1 MIFEC
6 PTCSQSLEVENAG
19 AGQTIHCPTCGQ
31 PVIVPDPFSEPADE
45 QRSET
50 TGPRPPMHVPLQP
63 LAPGAAKPLIKKR
76 RGCGCGS
83 SLLLLL
89 ILAAA
94 GFVYLMY
101 RFQESPQQ
109 TANRLTVFARGFLQ
123 RHTETTTDQSPEQ
136 PPAPSIRPDAIA
148 WLKQHKEHWPS
159 EVILR
164 EPFQFP
170 AVSHGNVVGSVKVPA
185 TATVKVIAISENE
198 IEADYMGGR
207 RKVPITA
214 TDLLVRAEAAL
225 AAAESEQPPSPP
237 AATTP
242 NMAKTQEVDSFRE
255 ADRDQIKSGLGALY
269 TGQGTT
275 FRLFAPSSKNVSVVL
290 YDQPAGDEGRSV
302 FSLRQQPNNMWET
315 SVRGDLL
322 GKFYTF
328 LLDQKDAKH
337 SREILDPYAV
347 NSVANSSRAR
357 ITPLTHPVTHAPA
370 LASPTD
376 AVIYEMHVRDFTI
389 APSSGVKQAG
399 LYPGWA
405 ETGTRLPDDEQ
416 IQTGIDHLSELGI
429 THVELMPVQDF
440 DNDE

>member
-6 PTCSQSLEVENAG
+6 PNCRQSLEVENAG
-19 AGQTIHCPTCGQ
+19 AGQAIHCPPCGE
-31 PVIVPDPFSEPADE
+31 PVIIPDPFAQPEQEPT
-45 QRSET
+45 SET
-50 TGPRPPMHVPLQP
+50 IGPRPPMHVPLQP

-83 SLLLLL
+83 SLFLLMV
-89 ILAAA
+89 LAGS

-101 RFQESPQQ
+101 RFQESPGQ
-109 TANRLTVFARGFLQ
+109 TADRVTSYLRDWLPRQ
-123 RHTETTTDQSPEQ
+123 IETAPEQ
-136 PPAPSIRPDAIA
+136 PEQTPEPTVRPDPIA
-148 WLKQHKEHWPS
+148 WIKQHKDRWPA

-164 EPFQFP
+164 EAFQFP
-170 AVSHGNVVGSVKVPA
+170 AVSKGEEVGSVRVPA
-185 TATVKVIAISENE
+185 RAAVKVIAISENE

-214 TDLLVRAEAAL
+214 TDLLARAEGAL
-225 AAAESEQPPSPP
+225 AASEREQPTSPP
-237 AATTP
+237 AAATP
-242 NMAKTQEVDSFRE
+242 NMAETQEVDSFRE

-290 YDQPAGDEGRSV
+290 YNQSAGDEGRSV
-302 FSLRQQPNNMWET
+302 YSLRQQPNNMWET